1 MKVNEFVQTMKNNK
15 TKSVKAV
22 INTKDYLPYQR
33 KVALVQSIMDK
44 CVTEVNGYVSI
55 DELDQYVVFVCD
67 IISAYTDLEFGILY
81 WEDYDLLAENQLLNS
96 VVATF
101 AEEYKTVLNMLNV
114 EKETIL
120 SRNSIEY
127 QVAGLVN
134 KIESAVDEFVDSMT
148 NKIDTD
154 VDFNM
159 EQFGELLKLIK

>member
-1 MKVNEFVQTMKNNK
+1 MKIEELVETVKKNKNK
-15 TKSVKAV
+15 SIKSI
-22 INTKDYLPYQR
+22 INTKSYLPYTA
-33 KVALVQSIMDK
+33 KVDLVQSIIKK
-44 CVTEVNGYVSI
+44 CSTEVNGI
-55 DELDQYVVFVCD
+55 TEINELDLYIISTCD

-134 KIESAVDEFVDSMT
+134 KIESAVDEFVGSMT

>member
-1 MKVNEFVQTMKNNK
+1 
-15 TKSVKAV
+15 
-22 INTKDYLPYQR
+22 
-33 KVALVQSIMDK
+33 
-44 CVTEVNGYVSI
+44 
-55 DELDQYVVFVCD
+55 
-67 IISAYTDLEFGILY
+67 
-81 WEDYDLLAENQLLNS
+81 
-96 VVATF
+96 
-101 AEEYKTVLNMLNV
+101 MLNV